1 MAKHIFEI
9 LLIIFAIYS
18 ICIYINKDN
27 EINKLNNQ
35 IKTIQTERDE
45 LKVEIENLSND
56 LLLLESN
63 IIEKDKELED
73 ANNKIKS
80 LNNNVNKLKAS
91 KNNSR
96 STTVAYNNI
105 SRGGYTRGTRS
116 LSQADIDLIA
126 KVLYLEA
133 GNQSNEGQRAVVE
146 VILNRVDSNH
156 HSFPNS
162 VYEVIYRK
170 GQFSTVPMIAST
182 SVREKELQNI
192 QAVLGGA
199 RVLPNNDYVYFAT
212 SKINGRNFIKI
223 GDHWFSS
230 L

>member
-1 MAKHIFEI
+1 MF
-9 LLIIFAIYS
+9 LIYAICSS
-18 ICIYINKDN
+18 IYKDN
-27 EINKLNNQ
+27 EIYKLNNQ
-35 IKTIQTERDE
+35 IKAIQTEKDE
-45 LKVEIENLSND
+45 LNIEIENLSND

-63 IIEKDKELED
+63 IIEKEKELED

-80 LNNNVNKLKAS
+80 LNNDVNKLKSA
-91 KNNSR
+91 KNNR
-96 STTVAYNNI
+96 STTIAYNNI

-116 LSQADIDLIA
+116 LSQSDIDLIA

-192 QAVLGGA
+192 QAVLNGA